1 MKILEVRALRGPN
14 IWLRRPVLEA
24 WVDLGPLKDTS
35 SELMPGFND
44 RLMSWLPG
52 MIEHRCSPGERG
64 GFFIRLR
71 RGTYL
76 AHILEHVTLEM
87 QDLAGTPSGFGRA
100 RETEVDGIYKVAIEY
115 KEEAVGRACL
125 DAGYRLCLA
134 AVFDQPF
141 SVDDELK
148 ILRDMVDR
156 VCLGPSTAA
165 IVDAA
170 RLRNIPTRRLNSG
183 SLVQLGY
190 GAKQRRI
197 WTAETDQTSAIAESI
212 AQDKDLTKS
221 MLRSAGVPVPSG
233 RQVDS
238 PEDAWAAAQKID
250 GPVVVKPLDGNHGR
264 GVFMDLTDEQQIK
277 TAYGE
282 ALKEGSG
289 VIVEEFAP
297 GMEHRLLIIG
307 KKLIAA
313 ARGDAVTVIGDGLH
327 PIAKLIEIQV
337 NSDPRRGETEDCPL
351 NPVLLDAVTL
361 AEIRRQ
367 GYTQNDVVPDGVK
380 LLVRRNDNLSED
392 CTDLVHPTTAEH
404 AILAA
409 QVVGLDIAGLDLV
422 VKDISKPLE
431 EQGGRFVE
439 VNAGPGLLPHLKPV
453 FGKPRP
459 VGEAIVGTLFPE
471 GETGRIPVVSVTGTN
486 GKTTTTRLVASILR
500 AAGKHVG
507 MTCTDGIFVDGRT
520 IELADCAGP
529 RSAKNVLLNPL
540 VDAAVFECARGGIL
554 REGLG
559 FDKCDVS
566 IVTNIGSAD
575 HLGQYDLHTP
585 EQMYKVKR
593 CGVDVVMPTGTAVL
607 NAADPLV
614 VEMAGLSAGS
624 VIFFALD
631 PQNPVIIEHRK
642 NGKRAVIF
650 TNDDITLCDGQD
662 QQKLISAE
670 EIPCTHRGRVPFQI
684 ENVLA
689 AVAAAWHLNIPHSV
703 ICQGLLAFQ
712 GNLIDNPC
720 RFSVMEGGGKTLVVM
735 DGRNELALQTLVTAI
750 DKFPHTK
757 RTAVY
762 SAEGDRRSE
771 DIRAQGSLLGNG
783 FDRVYLCEID
793 SGQDRPAGEIVGLL
807 RQGLDG
813 ATRTQEIREIADW
826 SAAVE
831 TAWRQLGRGELLV
844 VQSATIPR
852 TVRKIHSLLGLEP
865 ADGLSPPGEGGV
877 WATSVA

>member
-35 SELMPGFND
+35 SELIPGFND

-76 AHILEHVTLEM
+76 AHILEHVTLEL
-87 QDLAGTPSGFGRA
+87 QDRAGTPSGFGRA
-100 RETEVDGIYKVAIEY
+100 RETEVEGIYKVAIEY
-115 KEEAVGRACL
+115 QEEAVGRACM
-125 DAGYRLCLA
+125 DVGYRLCLA

-141 SVDDELK
+141 SVENELK
-148 ILRDMVDR
+148 TLREMVDR

-165 IVDAA
+165 IVNAA
-170 RLRNIPTRRLNSG
+170 KQRNIPSRRLNAG

-233 RQVDS
+233 RMVDS
-238 PEDAWAAAQKID
+238 PEDAWEAAQKID

-297 GMEHRLLIIG
+297 GREHRLLIIG

-313 ARGDAVTVIGDGLH
+313 ARGDAVIVIGDGVH
-327 PIAKLIEIQV
+327 TIAKLIELQI
-337 NSDPRRGETEDCPL
+337 NSDPRRGDTEDCPL
-351 NPVLLDAVTL
+351 NPILIDAVTL
-361 AEIRRQ
+361 AEIQRQ
-367 GYTQNDVVPDGVK
+367 GHAPTDVIADGVK

-404 AILAA
+404 AVLAA

-422 VKDISKPLE
+422 VEDISKPLE
-431 EQGGRFVE
+431 TQGGRFVE

-471 GETGRIPVVSVTGTN
+471 GDTGRIPLVCVTGTN
-486 GKTTTTRLVASILR
+486 GKTTTTRLVASILK

-559 FDKCDVS
+559 FDKCDVA

-614 VEMAGLSAGS
+614 AEMASLSAGS
-624 VIFFALD
+624 VTFFSRD
-631 PQNPVIIEHRK
+631 PQHPVVVEHRK

-650 TNDDITLCDGQD
+650 TNGNITLCEGTDERN
-662 QQKLISAE
+662 LIAAE
-670 EIPCTHRGRVPFQI
+670 EIPCTHRGKVPFQI

-689 AVAAAWHLNIPHSV
+689 AVAAAWHLNIPQSV
-703 ICQGLLAFQ
+703 ICQGLQSFQ
-712 GNLIDNPC
+712 GNLVDNPC
-720 RFSVMEGGGKTLVVM
+720 RFSVMEGGGKTLVIM
-735 DGRNELALQTLVTAI
+735 DGRNELALQTLTTAI
-750 DKFPHTK
+750 DNFPHTK
-757 RTAVY
+757 RTVVY
-762 SAEGDRRSE
+762 SAEGDRRAA
-771 DIRAQGSLLGNG
+771 DIRSQGALLGQS

-793 SGQDRPAGEIVGLL
+793 GSQDRPAGDVVGLL

-865 ADGLSPPGEGGV
+865 ADGLSPPLEGGP

>member
-44 RLMSWLPG
+44 RLMAWLPG

-76 AHILEHVTLEM
+76 AHILEHVTLEL
-87 QDLAGTPSGFGRA
+87 QDRAGTPCGFGRA
-100 RETEVDGIYKVAIEY
+100 RESEIEGIYKVAIEY
-115 KEEAVGRACL
+115 QEEAVGRACL

-141 SVDDELK
+141 DVAGEVAK
-148 ILRDMVDR
+148 LRDLVDR
-156 VCLGPSTAA
+156 VCLGPSTQA
-165 IVDAA
+165 IVGAA
-170 RLRNIPTRRLNSG
+170 KQRNIPFRRLNAG

-212 AQDKDLTKS
+212 AQDKDLTKA

-233 RQVDS
+233 RLVDS
-238 PEDAWAAAQKID
+238 PEDAWAAAQRI
-250 GPVVVKPLDGNHGR
+250 GGAIVVKPLDGNHGR

-297 GMEHRLLIIG
+297 GREHRLLIIG
-307 KKLIAA
+307 GELVAA
-313 ARGDAVTVIGDGLH
+313 ARGDAVTVIGDGRH
-327 PIAKLIEIQV
+327 TVAELIELQV

-351 NPVLLDAVTL
+351 NPVLIDAVTL
-361 AEIRRQ
+361 AEIQRQ
-367 GYTQNDVVPDGVK
+367 GHVPSDIIADGVK

-422 VKDISKPLE
+422 VEDISKPLE
-431 EQGGRFVE
+431 VQGGRFVE

-459 VGEAIVGTLFPE
+459 VGEAIIGSLFPE
-471 GETGRIPVVSVTGTN
+471 GETGRIPLVCVTGTN
-486 GKTTTTRLVASILR
+486 GKTTTTRLVTSILK
-500 AAGKHVG
+500 AAGRHVG

-559 FDKCDVS
+559 FDKCDVA
-566 IVTNIGSAD
+566 IVTNLGSAD

-593 CGVDVVMPTGTAVL
+593 CGVDVVLPTGTAVL

-614 VEMAGLSAGS
+614 VEMATLSAGS
-624 VIFFALD
+624 VTFFSI
-631 PQNPVIIEHRK
+631 NPEHPVVVEHRK

-650 TNDDITLCDGQD
+650 TNGAITLCEGQD
-662 QQKLISAE
+662 ERPLLSVE

-689 AVAAAWHLNIPHSV
+689 AVAAAWHLNIPSAV
-703 ICQGLLAFQ
+703 ICQGLQAFQ
-712 GNLIDNPC
+712 GNLVDNPC
-720 RFSVMEGGGKTLVVM
+720 RFSVMEGGGKTLVIM
-735 DGRNELALQTLVTAI
+735 DGRNELALNTLLTAI

-757 RTAVY
+757 RSVVY
-762 SAEGDRRSE
+762 SAEGDRRAE
-771 DIRAQGSLLGNG
+771 DIRVQGAQLGTG
-783 FDRVYLCEID
+783 FDRVYLCD
-793 SGQDRPAGEIVGLL
+793 LDGGQDRPAGEVVDLL
-807 RQGLDG
+807 RQGLEG
-813 ATRTQEIREIADW
+813 ATRTQEIREITDW

-852 TVRKIHSLLGLEP
+852 TVRKIYSLLGLEP
-865 ADGLSPPGEGGV
+865 ADGLSPPSEGGA
-877 WATSVA
+877 WAASVA